1 MRSVKRRANCHPSS
15 DGVRATAGH
24 GLAFFLDRLFL
35 RQSCRQATHAG
46 KSLLVSELLRR
57 GATYFS
63 DEYALIDAEGWVHPY
78 PRPLLLRDG
87 QDSFPVLPTEWNQ
100 ATAHTAAPVGW
111 ILSLVYQ
118 PASIRRLTA
127 VPKSHALLTL
137 LRNTPQVLAESTDI
151 MAAFQRPNCQS
162 GFD

>member
-1 MRSVKRRANCHPSS
+1 MPTSP
-15 DGVRATAGH
+15 
-24 GLAFFLDRLFL
+24 
-35 RQSCRQATHAG
+35 THAG